1 MSLFNTLNTGVSG
14 LGTNGLGLS
23 VTGDNIANLNTAGFK
38 GSSAEFQDLFLQNL
52 GGNKGQ
58 LGMGAFTGR
67 VRQGFGQ
74 GSIETTGN
82 AADLALDGKGFF
94 AVADSEGGRFFTRA
108 GQFSMNTE
116 GNLVGLTG
124 MKLQGYS
131 AASDG
136 SLSTTV
142 GDITI
147 PTGSLEGTATT
158 SITLE
163 AALAAGNAVP
173 TGSTLAL
180 SVPPVWSDL
189 TNGSN
194 TVTTS
199 TKVYD
204 SLGNS
209 HDVTLAFTRVGT
221 GSTYEFEAFVDA
233 GDTGGTPGEIVSIGS
248 GSLAFDT
255 SGNLDAANSTAPTG
269 TPVTFTGAAAQTI
282 GFDFGLA
289 TGDTGALTMRG
300 NTAINPTNVSP
311 DGNPSG
317 TLATFD
323 IGADGVV
330 TGIYSNGESRALGQ
344 VVVASFVGESF
355 LTRVGHNM
363 WQQSKD
369 SGEPVIGEPGTG
381 GRGATVSYAL
391 EMSNVDLEQQFVKLI
406 QSQKGYQANTRIVS
420 TADDMLQELMQ
431 TV

>member
-1 MSLFNTLNTGVSG
+1 
-14 LGTNGLGLS
+14 
-23 VTGDNIANLNTAGFK
+23 
-38 GSSAEFQDLFLQNL
+38 
-52 GGNKGQ
+52 
-58 LGMGAFTGR
+58 
-67 VRQGFGQ
+67 
-74 GSIETTGN
+74 
-82 AADLALDGKGFF
+82 
-94 AVADSEGGRFFTRA
+94 
-108 GQFSMNTE
+108 
-116 GNLVGLTG
+116 VGLTG